1 MRNIFLHRPLS
12 ALQTAGRQ
20 ARRFAGCRRGT
31 TAIEFALVAIPFF
44 IFVFGIIGISLHHYI
59 TNSLE
64 NAVDVAARKVRTC
77 QAQKGNVTVSQFKD
91 MVHAEAS
98 GMIDKSKLRI
108 LIQKSSNWADINPAD
123 CVDGSGVMTNGTGG
137 DGDLISQHA
146 GGAGDVVVL
155 TACYEWE
162 LAQKLSFFNMGDL
175 SNDSAVMRAAT
186 TFRTE
191 PCS

>member
-1 MRNIFLHRPLS
+1 MRTSSFYRPLAAFQFAS
-12 ALQTAGRQ
+12 RA
-20 ARRFAGCRRGT
+20 ARRLSGDRRGT
-31 TAIEFALVAIPFF
+31 TAIEFALVAVPFF

-59 TNSLE
+59 TNSLD
-64 NAVDVAARKVRTC
+64 NAVDVASRKIRTC
-77 QAQKGNVTVSQFKD
+77 QAQKGNVTVAQFKD

-108 LIQKSSNWADINPAD
+108 LIQKSSNWADIAPAD
-123 CVDGSGVMTNGTGG
+123 CVSGSGVMTASTGG
-137 DGDLISQHA
+137 DGDLVAAHA

-162 LAQKLSFFNMGDL
+162 LAQKLGVFQMGDL
-175 SNDSAVMRAAT
+175 SNGSAVMRAAT